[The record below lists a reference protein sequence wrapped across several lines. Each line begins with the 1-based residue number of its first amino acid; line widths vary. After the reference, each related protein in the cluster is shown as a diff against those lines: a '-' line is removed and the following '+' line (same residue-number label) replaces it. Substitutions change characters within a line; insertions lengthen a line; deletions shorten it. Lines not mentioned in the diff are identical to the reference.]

1 MTCSKWTSESI
12 CIVQFLP
19 RWLRSCTVISVSVR
33 TVAIPLFLLATAATV
48 QGRVVRHKVVAPAF
62 TEAAANDAAK
72 RPLLSSKAKPGSAV
86 LRAQVLLD
94 RAHYSPGEID
104 GRYGSNM
111 RMAVAAFNLSKG
123 IPGGENIIA
132 ATWDA
137 LDKDVAPVLVPY
149 TVAAAD
155 VAGPFVPTPPETEDK
170 AKLTALGYQSV
181 AEELGEKF
189 HVSPGLLQTL
199 NHGVALDKAGA
210 LIQVPNVERP
220 PLPKTTGMSI
230 RVSESRKAVE
240 AVDATGAVL
249 ATYPATIG
257 SVHDPLPIGKWK
269 INGVEWDPSF
279 HYNPDLFWDAEA
291 GDKKAKLPPGPN
303 NPVGVVWI
311 DLSKPHYGIHGTP
324 EPSMIGKTTS
334 HGCIRLTN
342 WDARE
347 LATIVT
353 PGMPAILE
361 K

>member
-1 MTCSKWTSESI
+1 MAILRASA
-12 CIVQFLP
+12 LP
-19 RWLRSCTVISVSVR
+19 LLIL
-33 TVAIPLFLLATAATV
+33 ALATTA
-48 QGRVVRHKVVAPAF
+48 QGRVIRHKTVAPSF
-62 TEAAANDAAK
+62 TAEAANNATK
-72 RPLLSSKAKPGSAV
+72 RPLLNSRSKSGSAI
-86 LRAQVLLD
+86 LRAQILLD

-111 RMAVAAFNLSKG
+111 RLAVAAFNQSRG
-123 IPGGENIIA
+123 IPGGANVTA

-137 LDKDVAPVLVPY
+137 LDKDAAPVIVPY
-149 TVAAAD
+149 TIAAGD
-155 VAGPFVPTPPETEDK
+155 VAGPFVPTPPEAADK
-170 AKLTALGYQSV
+170 AKLTALGYQSI
-181 AEELGEKF
+181 AEELGERF

-210 LIQVPNVERP
+210 ILQVPNVDRP
-220 PLPKTTGMSI
+220 PLLKTAGMSI
-230 RVSESRKAVE
+230 RVSKSRTTVE

-249 ATYPATIG
+249 ASYPATIG

-269 INGVEWDPSF
+269 INGVEWDPAF
-279 HYNPDLFWDAEA
+279 HYNPDLFWDKEG
-291 GDKKAKLPPGPN
+291 GDKKEKLPPGPN

-347 LATIVT
+347 LATLVT
-353 PGMPAILE
+353 PGMPAVLE